1 MVTIVAQ
8 VEGKG
13 LGYRRLSVYDKNTA
27 TRLQEAGITTI
38 GDLVPNRSKHDLA
51 DNPLLNR
58 KLRREIEARLKA
70 LKVTLSAN
78 PKPKAK
84 IKTTP
89 IV

>member
-1 MVTIVAQ
+1 MLMDIAIL
-8 VEGKG
+8 K
-13 LGYRRLSVYDKNTA
+13 LDKDTA

-38 GDLVPNRSKHDLA
+38 GDLVPHRSKHYLA

-78 PKPKAK
+78 PKPKTQ